1 MTPLKETVEGRNHQ
15 AGADAK
21 NADHPAADA
30 GNLRADAVSLEVP
43 VKVHGSCLTEVVRGT
58 TPLTRLF
65 EEQAVT
71 MIVFPQGGVLR
82 MATPVGP
89 GQMAVLTNL
98 KSGQDAICRVIKVR
112 AYATGK
118 SYVEIEFTNRQPGYW
133 GVYFPSDSS
142 ELAKKAVFPATSTP
156 SSPAARADVNVPLE
170 TSAVPLQSASLAGP
184 AQARAADKVDSRDS
198 AALGNES
205 VGGGIR
211 ARGAAPSHF
220 IPIGSQEDVELAA
233 SGTTGAHVI
242 PFHGPERKPR
252 AVESHNRA
260 ARFESAVRQ
269 PAVPAPLPAI
279 ESDQEPDSSSQ
290 ASFLH
295 PPSRLL
301 EQPGAAPMVYEA
313 PKSGRSWLWIAAAVA
328 VVFAGIGVWAR
339 YFRANPGQGTVTRAS
354 FAPVAEVAQPSLNS
368 TATAPLQSQPPSVAP
383 TPAAVRP
390 PVVSA
395 PATVSPA
402 PLLHTSDSIL
412 VNGGRSSQT
421 TAPKQQVPNVVS
433 DMFGSLNAHPV
444 SSKASTAKEPL
455 AAPSLDVAPVVAD
468 NGALAGIATPS
479 LPAPVA
485 PVQPLPAAPVRV
497 GGQLKPPRLVH
508 SVVPQY
514 PDIARSANIQGTVVI
529 DTVIDKLGRVVNMKV
544 VSGPVLLRQAAL
556 DALKQWRY
564 EPSKLDGQPTTVQ
577 MTVSIQF
584 KR

>member
-1 MTPLKETVEGRNHQ
+1 MTPLKETVEARNHQ

-21 NADHPAADA
+21 NADHAAADA

-43 VKVHGSCLTEVVRGT
+43 VKVHGSCVTEVVRGT

-82 MATPVGP
+82 MATPISP

-112 AYATGK
+112 TYATGK

-142 ELAKKAVFPATSTP
+142 GLANKSLFPPTSAPSLAAT
-156 SSPAARADVNVPLE
+156 ADVNVPLE

-184 AQARAADKVDSRDS
+184 AHARVADKVDSRDS

-205 VGGGIR
+205 VGGGTR

-220 IPIGSQEDVELAA
+220 IPIGSQEEVELAA

-269 PAVPAPLPAI
+269 PAVPGPLPAV
-279 ESDQEPDSSSQ
+279 ESDQEFDSTQ
-290 ASFLH
+290 ASFSH
-295 PPSRLL
+295 ASSRIL

-313 PKSGRSWLWIAAAVA
+313 PKSGGSWLWIAAAAAVA
-328 VVFAGIGVWAR
+328 FAGVGVWTL
-339 YFRANPGQGTVTRAS
+339 YFRANPGQSSGLRAGS
-354 FAPVAEVAQPSLNS
+354 APVAQTAQLSLNS
-368 TATAPLQSQPPSVAP
+368 SGTAPLQSQTASVAA
-383 TPAAVRP
+383 TAAVVQP
-390 PVVSA
+390 PVASA

-421 TAPKQQVPNVVS
+421 TAPKRQVPSVVS
-433 DMFGSLNAHPV
+433 DMFGALNAHPV
-444 SSKASTAKEPL
+444 SSKASTAKEPG
-455 AAPSLDVAPVVAD
+455 AAPSLDVAPLAAD
-468 NGALAGIATPS
+468 NGGLAGIATPS

-485 PVQPLPAAPVRV
+485 PVQPVPAAPVRV
-497 GGQLKPPRLVH
+497 GGELKPPRLVH